1 MFICETRGNMKYTI
15 YTRDG
20 ETIKT
25 KDPKIGTVFVDCQ
38 PECMHNHRYLIPVI
52 NISRITY
59 EVKEDK

>member
-1 MFICETRGNMKYTI
+1 MKYTI